1 MRRQKQ
7 SDEKNT
13 VNEFNKLIVESDK
26 SKNKDLIKKH
36 FWLQSLIDIQKQL
49 YEIKNAEENKK
60 LVQLIESRLNDLEE
74 KSKNVLKWKRNE
86 QSDEMVE
93 VVEKILEFNNQNWE
107 GQGLKI
113 STQDQILIRLPISL
127 AQLQQ
132 EITQKNLNMK

>member
-13 VNEFNKLIVESDK
+13 VNEFNKLIVERDK

-74 KSKNVLKWKRNE
+74 KSKNVLKWKRSE

>member
-26 SKNKDLIKKH
+26 SKNKDLIKKN

-74 KSKNVLKWKRNE
+74 KSKNVLKWKRSE

>member
-26 SKNKDLIKKH
+26 SENKDLIKKH

-74 KSKNVLKWKRNE
+74 ESKNVLKWKRSE

>member
-1 MRRQKQ
+1 M
-7 SDEKNT
+7 
-13 VNEFNKLIVESDK
+13 
-26 SKNKDLIKKH
+26 
-36 FWLQSLIDIQKQL
+36 
-49 YEIKNAEENKK
+49 
-60 LVQLIESRLNDLEE
+60 IESRLNDLEE
-74 KSKNVLKWKRNE
+74 KSKNVLKWKRSE